1 MKHSLYV
8 RQKFGNVSFYPIKKT
23 KWLHTDVDTDADFD
37 LSYSIPL
44 GILRPKDAFKCWC
57 KVINRNSD
65 GVFVQF
71 KDKYGPV
78 KLSRISNLR
87 DDELFIPANYDE
99 RGFSYS
105 NLKDQK
111 RYMTADEL
119 LKNKPEIEVEV
130 VDNRF
135 LITFKTLPM
144 RSQERYFH
152 VLMRKLSKL
161 QVSVLAGYA
170 ETCRYKGKTL

>member
-1 MKHSLYV
+1 MTKKQNQQQPGKIELYGIGYLPVGCVLIRDEKRIRMEKEMLREYRRMKIKI
-8 RQKFGNVSFYPIKKT
+8 QFYPFWKARQRIK
-23 KWLHTDVDTDADFD
+23 
-37 LSYSIPL
+37 
-44 GILRPKDAFKCWC
+44 
-57 KVINRNSD
+57 
-65 GVFVQF
+65 Q
-71 KDKYGPV
+71 
-78 KLSRISNLR
+78 
-87 DDELFIPANYDE
+87 LFY
-99 RGFSYS
+99 
-105 NLKDQK
+105 LKDQK

-144 RSQERYFH
+144 RSKERYFH
-152 VLMRKLSKL
+152 VFMRKLSKL